1 MTETVDPPPGRGL
14 DHAALP
20 VSVAAISDRTFS
32 AARLNLYGA
41 GWCRALQAALT
52 MI

>member
-32 AARLNLYGA
+32 AARLNPDGA
-41 GWCRALQAALT
+41 GWCRAIQAALT